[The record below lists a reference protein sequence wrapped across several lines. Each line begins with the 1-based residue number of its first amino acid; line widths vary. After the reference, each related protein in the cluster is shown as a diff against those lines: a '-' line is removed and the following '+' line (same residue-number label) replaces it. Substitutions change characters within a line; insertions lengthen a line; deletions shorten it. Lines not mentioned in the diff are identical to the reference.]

1 MFTPLQ
7 RFFRMLHPNQKEI
20 IHLYIFSVT
29 NGLIALSLPLGIQA
43 IINLIQGGEISAAWV
58 VLVTIVILGYLLTGA
73 LQLVQLRITENLQR
87 DIFARSA
94 FEFAYR
100 VPRIKMKEMNRYYA
114 PELLNRFFDTIT
126 IQKGVAKILLE
137 FTTSGLQ
144 IMFGLI
150 LLSLYHSFF
159 VIFSVLVV
167 FLVYIIGNYI
177 FKRGLRSSIQE
188 SKYKYKVAFWL
199 EELARTYTTFK
210 LEQSSSIP
218 LKNTDELVYSYLKA
232 RNNHFTILL
241 RQYYL
246 FIVFKILVAAGFLV
260 LGGILVFNQQMNIG
274 QFVAAEII
282 VLLLVQSSEKMLLSL
297 ESIYDLLTSIEKI
310 GEVTDLELEEDTRQ
324 NNPVVPGN
332 DGFSLTL
339 SKVTFKYPD
348 GEKDVLKD
356 INFIV
361 GKNGRIGITG
371 MSGSGKITLIK
382 LLLGFY
388 KPNDGNILWDGLPM
402 DNFDIVTLREKISAC
417 YSETKI
423 FDGTLL
429 ENLTMG
435 MEVDEERLFKVLD
448 IVRITPV
455 LATLPKGLGTSIGPH
470 GLDLPGSFIQK
481 IILARCILKK
491 ARLYIMEDILKNVPI
506 EIRKEIF
513 RDVLE
518 YLPDSTVILISKD
531 TEILQS
537 IPRIMMLEDGNL
549 KPYSLS

>member
-7 RFFRMLHPNQKEI
+7 RFFRMLHPNRREI

-43 IINLIQGGEISAAWV
+43 IINLIQGGEISAAWI
-58 VLVTIVILGYLLTGA
+58 VLVTIVILGYILTGA
-73 LQLVQLRITENLQR
+73 LQVVQMRITENLQR
-87 DIFARSA
+87 DIFTRSA

-144 IMFGLI
+144 IIFGLI

-177 FKRGLRSSIQE
+177 YKRGLRSSIQE

-199 EELARTYTTFK
+199 EELARTFTTFK
-210 LEQSSSIP
+210 LEYASSIP
-218 LKNTDELVYSYLKA
+218 LKNTDHLVHSYLDA
-232 RNNHFTILL
+232 RQNHFTILL

-246 FIVFKILVAAGFLV
+246 FIIFKILVAAGFLI

-310 GEVTDLELEEDTRQ
+310 GEVTDLELEEDTEE
-324 NNPVVPGN
+324 NNPAVPGN
-332 DGFSLTL
+332 DGYAL
-339 SKVTFKYPD
+339 SVSNVTFAYPD

-356 INFIV
+356 INFSIP
-361 GKNGRIGITG
+361 KNGRLGITG

-388 KPNDGNILWDGLPM
+388 KPNKGFILWDGLPM
-402 DNFDIVTLREKISAC
+402 DNFNIVSLREKISAC
-417 YSETKI
+417 YSETKV

-435 MEVDEERLFKVLD
+435 LGVDEDRLFKVLD
-448 IVRITPV
+448 IVKLTPV
-455 LATLPKGLGTSIGPH
+455 LSSLPKGLGTAIGPH
-470 GLDLPGSFIQK
+470 GLELPGSVIQK
-481 IILARCILKK
+481 IILARCLLKK
-491 ARLYIMEDILKNVPI
+491 ARLYIMEDILKNVPLDN
-506 EIRKEIF
+506 KKDIF
-513 RDVLE
+513 REVLE
-518 YLPDSTVILISKD
+518 FLPDSTVILISKD
-531 TEILQS
+531 AEILS
-537 IPRIMMLEDGNL
+537 FISDILMLENGRI
-549 KPYSLS
+549 KPYS

>member
-7 RFFRMLHPNQKEI
+7 RFFRMLHPNRKEI
-20 IHLYIFSVT
+20 IHLYVFSVT
-29 NGLIALSLPLGIQA
+29 NGLVALSLPLGIQA

-58 VLVTIVILGYLLTGA
+58 VLVTIVILGYILTGA
-73 LQLVQLRITENLQR
+73 LQVVQMRITENLQK
-87 DIFARSA
+87 DIFTRSA

-114 PELLNRFFDTIT
+114 PELLNRFFDTIS

-137 FTTSGLQ
+137 FTTAGLQ
-144 IMFGLI
+144 IIFGLI

-199 EELARTYTTFK
+199 EELGRTFTTFK
-210 LEQSSSIP
+210 LEYASSIP
-218 LKNTDELVYSYLKA
+218 LKNTDELVHSYLKA
-232 RNNHFTILL
+232 RDYHFTILL

-246 FIVFKILVAAGFLV
+246 FIIFKILVAAGFLV

-310 GEVTDLELEEDTRQ
+310 GEVTDLELEDDTRH
-324 NNPVVPGN
+324 NNPMVPGTE
-332 DGFSLTL
+332 GFTINVSG
-339 SKVTFKYPD
+339 VTFAYPD

-356 INFIV
+356 INFEV
-361 GKNGRIGITG
+361 EKNGRIGITG

-388 KPNDGNILWDGLPM
+388 KPDKGFILWDGLPM
-402 DNFDIVTLREKISAC
+402 DNFDLVTLREKISAC
-417 YSETKI
+417 YSETKV

-435 MEVDEERLFKVLD
+435 LDVDEERLFNVLD
-448 IVRITPV
+448 TVRLTSV
-455 LATLPKGLGTSIGPH
+455 LSSLPKGLGTAIGPH
-470 GLDLPGSFIQK
+470 GLDLPGSVMQK

-506 EIRKEIF
+506 ENKKEIF

-518 YLPDSTVILISKD
+518 FLSGSSVILISKD
-531 TEILQS
+531 TELMRF
-537 IPRIMMLEDGNL
+537 IPKVMMLENGKM